1 MARKILANLFITL
14 DGVVESPEKWSSG
27 YWNDE
32 IQNAMSGGMFD
43 SEALV
48 LGRVT
53 YQTFAESWGSR
64 SSEDD
69 PGTEHMNSV
78 RKYVASRTLSTV
90 EWNNSQL
97 LQGDTTAAVAALK
110 AEEGG
115 DVAVSGSPSLV
126 VWLLEQGLLDEL
138 QLLIYPVVLGKGKQL
153 FRGVTEQQVL
163 TVASCTAFSNGVLH
177 VVYRPAAS

>member
-1 MARKILANLFITL
+1 VSRRILANLFITL
-14 DGVVESPEKWSSG
+14 DGVIESPELWSSS

-43 SEALV
+43 AEALL

-53 YQTFAESWGSR
+53 YQVFAESWGGR

-69 PGTEHMNSV
+69 PGTEYMNSV
-78 RKYVASRTLSTV
+78 RKYVASHTLSTV

-97 LQGDTTAAVAALK
+97 LEGDTAAAVTALK
-110 AEEGG
+110 AQDGG
-115 DVAVSGSPSLV
+115 DIAVSGSPSLV

-153 FRGVTEQQVL
+153 FRGISDKQTLVVG
-163 TVASCTAFSNGVLH
+163 SCTAFSNGVLH
-177 VVYRPAAS
+177 VVYRPA